1 MQMVSIGIVSLSYT
15 CLSWYRDSGCACY
28 RIWGHLEPVEKLRG
42 YFIFAIC
49 DQSSSL
55 SVGRVKLREAR
66 PHTQQWSMPGL
77 PLKSE
82 NTDLGSESPANPLA
96 KPKRRDHQPSCTVP
110 RDKCGIKR

>member
-1 MQMVSIGIVSLSYT
+1 MVSIGIVSLSYT

-66 PHTQQWSMPGL
+66 PGQTSHTAVVHAWL
-77 PLKSE
+77 ASE
-82 NTDLGSESPANPLA
+82 MREHRSW
-96 KPKRRDHQPSCTVP
+96 K
-110 RDKCGIKR
+110 